1 MLDAIHAAMLAGDAK
16 TQARWT
22 ADFREY
28 IDRRSQR
35 MRNSMLADLIRDNTS
50 EPWMAR
56 RRQAHAELIKALGY
70 TLPPEEPSHN
80 NCRNPD
86 ADDTRAN

>member
-1 MLDAIHAAMLAGDAK
+1 VWARLISTKADAPPRDPGLMLDAIHAAMLAGDAK

-35 MRNSMLADLIRDNTS
+35 MRNSMLADLIRS
-50 EPWMAR
+50 
-56 RRQAHAELIKALGY
+56 
-70 TLPPEEPSHN
+70 TLPSHGWRAGGKHTPS
-80 NCRNPD
+80 
-86 ADDTRAN
+86 